1 MYKRELKVLPSD
13 ASCTGIIKLRNLL
26 DYFQDTA
33 ALAVDKIEGTS
44 TELAS
49 RGYSWILRNYEIEFF
64 ETPPVLDNKFTI
76 YTAHDPNHGFNC
88 LRIFKVVNSFDNI
101 IIYAKSS
108 WLLLDLAAQRPVKPI
123 AHLPEITTQDV
134 LEINPDFQEIP
145 QSNNEN
151 NENNENNQEI
161 IINREVLFH
170 DLDINGHVNNAAYFE
185 WIFESTPLDLMT
197 NKLKLINASFRSG
210 IKWRDKVEIRI
221 SKHENGFLYRVM
233 NLSQPN
239 KHKPS
244 AEFFCVWQPKEE
256 E

>member
-1 MYKRELKVLPSD
+1 M
-13 ASCTGIIKLRNLL
+13 
-26 DYFQDTA
+26 
-33 ALAVDKIEGTS
+33 
-44 TELAS
+44 
-49 RGYSWILRNYEIEFF
+49 
-64 ETPPVLDNKFTI
+64 
-76 YTAHDPNHGFNC
+76 
-88 LRIFKVVNSFDNI
+88 
-101 IIYAKSS
+101 
-108 WLLLDLAAQRPVKPI
+108 DLAAQRPVKPI

-145 QSNNEN
+145 QLSNET
-151 NENNENNQEI
+151 NNENNQEFV
-161 IINREVLFH
+161 INREVLFH

-185 WIFESTPLDLMT
+185 WIFESTPLDLMN
-197 NKLKLINASFRSG
+197 NKIKSINASFRSG

-244 AEFFCVWQPKEE
+244 AEFFCVWQAKEE